1 MLANTREPLAASTQ
15 PPGGGYAAGSYR
27 FRRVAST
34 GDDGS
39 ATASAQAPTPPANL
53 PLTSHFSPLTSHLSP
68 SPPPTPSSAPTPTLY
83 QVIFT
88 ISTATG
94 VLALLPQVT
103 MFSAN
108 FGLLVIIFENLLYDL
123 WRWLAILVFFVS
135 AFSILFVGL
144 FAAGWVSAPD
154 DDITHVMGPA
164 AAPFWALFGSWNY
177 DNFRDRPLYTPAVLV
192 LFVYALFA
200 NLALVNLLIAM
211 FSDTYAT
218 RSKEANIHTCRH
230 ACTDTY
236 MHCMHAASA
245 HAYKHSIGCMQ

>member
-1 MLANTREPLAASTQ
+1 
-15 PPGGGYAAGSYR
+15 
-27 FRRVAST
+27 
-34 GDDGS
+34 
-39 ATASAQAPTPPANL
+39 
-53 PLTSHFSPLTSHLSP
+53 
-68 SPPPTPSSAPTPTLY
+68 
-83 QVIFT
+83 VIFT

-177 DNFRDRPLYTPAVLV
+177 DNFGNRPLYTPAVLV

-211 FSDTYAT
+211 FSDTYA
-218 RSKEANIHTCRH
+218 RLSKEAMAQYAHQRCRDLLLQH
-230 ACTDTY
+230 HVLLLLPPPFNAPLALWEVIGHPLTSFRFDTNDADGVTAKSEIIRNDGSLLRDAFLIANKQVIDEPSSRLAPTVPWS
-236 MHCMHAASA
+236 M
-245 HAYKHSIGCMQ
+245 